1 MLKKMKYPQFPH
13 YEIESFDNIK
23 KAEKWLNDKS
33 CEYPSTRVVQQVV
46 STQSGVLT
54 ITIVREAKVGE

>member
-1 MLKKMKYPQFPH
+1 MTDMKYPEFPY
-13 YEIESFDNIK
+13 YEIESFSNI
-23 KAEKWLNDKS
+23 ANAQRWLNEKS
-33 CEYPSTRVVQQVV
+33 KKNPEMRVVQQVV